1 MTAPHAGM
9 VRLAQLREMAD
20 CPGGWASAS
29 ALVLSLIDRDLDAEL
44 DFIDSEVDEDTM
56 RAMVLTLARFSASLA
71 ALAYRGD
78 LEAARTF
85 VLSILTASAAR
96 IDTAEE

>member
-1 MTAPHAGM
+1 M

-78 LEAARTF
+78 LEAAHAF
-85 VLSILTASAAR
+85 LAKLEAVSVQHAAG
-96 IDTAEE
+96 D